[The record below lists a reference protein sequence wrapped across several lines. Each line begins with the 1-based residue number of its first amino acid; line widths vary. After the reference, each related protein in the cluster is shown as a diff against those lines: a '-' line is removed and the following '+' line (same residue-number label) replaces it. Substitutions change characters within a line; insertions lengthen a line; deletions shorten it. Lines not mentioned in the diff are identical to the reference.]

1 MKFRTELKVGIISIV
16 TITLFIWGYHFMK
29 GQNILKTQKTYYILY
44 NKVNGLE
51 KENPVLINGYRVGQV
66 SNIDF
71 LPDGSGRLL
80 VSISLEKEFDLP
92 KNTISQIF
100 SADLMGSQAIKLKL
114 GNSLEIAH
122 SGDTLSGTVEGSLS
136 EQVSV
141 EMLPI
146 KNKAEKLMGS
156 IDSVM
161 AVIQYTFNEDFRE
174 NFSKSLTDIT
184 STINNLKRSAYTI
197 DTALT
202 NKEGTFATFM
212 YNLEYI
218 SVSLK
223 DDMTKLD
230 HILSNASVITDS
242 LSQANL
248 KSLVNNIDSSL
259 FETRILLSNIN
270 QGSGTIGQ
278 LAVNDSLYQNLQSL
292 AKNLDLLMIDLKD
305 HPAKYVHISVFGGNK
320 TRKSDQEK

>member
-1 MKFRTELKVGIISIV
+1 MKFRTEIKVGIISIV
-16 TITLFIWGYHFMK
+16 AISLFIWGYHFMK
-29 GQNILKTQKTYYILY
+29 GQNILKSQKTYYVIY
-44 NKVNGLE
+44 NRVNGLE

-71 LPDGSGRLL
+71 LPDGSGKLL
-80 VSISLEKEFDLP
+80 VSITLEKEFDLP
-92 KNTISQIF
+92 ENTISQIF

-114 GNSLEIAH
+114 GNSVEIAH
-122 SGDTLSGTVEGSLS
+122 SGDTLSGSVEGSLS

-141 EMLPI
+141 QMLPI

-161 AVIQYTFNEDFRE
+161 AVIQYTFNEDFRK

-184 STINNLKRSAYTI
+184 STLNNLKRSAYTI
-197 DTALT
+197 DTTLT

-212 YNLEYI
+212 YNLDYI
-218 SVSLK
+218 STSLK
-223 DDMTKLD
+223 NDMTILD
-230 HILSNASVITDS
+230 HILVNTSIITDS

-248 KSLVNNIDSSL
+248 KSLVNNLDSSL

-270 QGSGTIGQ
+270 RGTGTIGQ

-292 AKNLDLLMIDLKD
+292 TMSLDLLMKD
-305 HPAKYVHISVFGGNK
+305 IKEHPGKYVHISVFGGNK
-320 TRKSDQEK
+320 SRKSDREK